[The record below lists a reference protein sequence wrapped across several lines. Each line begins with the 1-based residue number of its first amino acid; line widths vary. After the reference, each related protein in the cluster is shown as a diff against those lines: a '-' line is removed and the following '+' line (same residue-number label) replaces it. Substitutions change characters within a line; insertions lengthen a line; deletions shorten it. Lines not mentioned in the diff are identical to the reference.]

1 MKKKIVI
8 LSGAGISAESGIRT
22 FRDGN
27 GLWNEFKI
35 SEVCTAD
42 AWNTNPTLVNDFYN
56 MRRIDVLNAEPNKA
70 HIALAEAEEDF
81 DVQII
86 TTNVDDLHERGG
98 STNVLHLHG
107 EVLKA
112 RSSNP
117 CYDWAGM
124 SANPKINNYKT
135 YPVGRQGLTMND
147 VADDGFPLRPD
158 IVFFGESVPNI
169 GKASDIV
176 KTADV
181 LIVVGTSLNVYPA
194 ASLVWDVKEG
204 CKVFYVDPTEDL
216 DAAHSFP
223 CRHVKAPATSG
234 IQMVLEQLRKV
245 NV

>member
-1 MKKKIVI
+1 MKKKLVI

-22 FRDGN
+22 FRDSAD

-35 SEVCTAD
+35 DEVCTAD

-56 MRRIDVLNAEPNKA
+56 MRRIDILNAEPNLA
-70 HIALAEAEEDF
+70 HIALAKAEEDF

-86 TTNVDDLHERGG
+86 TTNVDDLHERAG
-98 STNVLHLHG
+98 STNVFHLHG
-107 EVLKA
+107 HLLKA
-112 RSSNP
+112 RTSREGVGSLP
-117 CYDWAGM
+117 DYLVE
-124 SANPKINNYKT
+124 PFIV
-135 YPVGRQGLTMND
+135 PVGREGIKPMQE
-147 VADDGFPLRPD
+147 ASDGHLLRPHV
-158 IVFFGESVPNI
+158 VFFQEDVPNMSNAI
-169 GKASDIV
+169 DMV

-194 ASLVWDVKEG
+194 ASLVWDIKEG

-234 IQMVLEQLRKV
+234 IRMVLEQLRKV